1 LIDVSLLFLFL
12 ISLFAWPTALY
23 ILHSEYLTHIVYL
36 FYLFISLSPYLLQFH
51 PFIFLLSSPIQ
62 MPLEEDLI
70 YPAFY
75 LLPTQIIQVM
85 VQLLLVRQ
93 NPCLLVVADHLHFL
107 SIVL

>member
-1 LIDVSLLFLFL
+1 
-12 ISLFAWPTALY
+12 
-23 ILHSEYLTHIVYL
+23 
-36 FYLFISLSPYLLQFH
+36 
-51 PFIFLLSSPIQ
+51 

-107 SIVL
+107 FIALQVEVLACLMHLILSTVLMEEAEAAEQLQDPEH